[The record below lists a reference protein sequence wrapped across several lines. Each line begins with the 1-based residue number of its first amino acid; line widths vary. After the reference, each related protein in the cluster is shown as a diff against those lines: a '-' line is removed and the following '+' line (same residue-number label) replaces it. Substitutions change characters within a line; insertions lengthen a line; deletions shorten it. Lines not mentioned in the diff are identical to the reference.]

1 MVAGLK
7 KDFRIINM
15 TVAPS
20 MVRDTAELF
29 YMPNQRKV
37 RRQFPSRPTA
47 PLSLSLSLGCSRGGH
62 SLTTNDVQIS
72 LRYLAWYFLNIDVQ
86 VRSSRRAAARSACLT
101 NHSRP
106 QAGNHD
112 SIEDARAALALYRK
126 YEQIEAEGAVRCQL
140 TLRCQHSYLTP
151 DAPQVESAIGKLYAE
166 GHAYNF
172 KAPEDGSV
180 SPLFQQGQASQ

>member
-15 TVAPS
+15 TVSPS

-37 RRQFPSRPTA
+37 RRQFPASRRTA
-47 PLSLSLSLGCSRGGH
+47 LLSLRCSRDGH

-86 VRSSRRAAARSACLT
+86 VRSSRRAATALPTSLT
-101 NHSRP
+101 TR
-106 QAGNHD
+106 GRR
-112 SIEDARAALALYRK
+112 RATT
-126 YEQIEAEGAVRCQL
+126 
-140 TLRCQHSYLTP
+140 TLLQRLLLRHFL
-151 DAPQVESAIGKLYAE
+151 V
-166 GHAYNF
+166 
-172 KAPEDGSV
+172 
-180 SPLFQQGQASQ
+180 

>member
-1 MVAGLK
+1 VVAGLK

-15 TVAPS
+15 TVSPS

-37 RRQFPSRPTA
+37 RRQFPASRRTA
-47 PLSLSLSLGCSRGGH
+47 LLSLRCSRDGH

-180 SPLFQQGQASQ
+180 SPLFQSQASQ

>member
-1 MVAGLK
+1 MV
-7 KDFRIINM
+7 
-15 TVAPS
+15 
-20 MVRDTAELF
+20 LF
-29 YMPNQRKV
+29 EHRCPGAL
-37 RRQFPSRPTA
+37 FPA
-47 PLSLSLSLGCSRGGH
+47 C
-62 SLTTNDVQIS
+62 
-72 LRYLAWYFLNIDVQ
+72 RY
-86 VRSSRRAAARSACLT
+86 RSTYLT

-140 TLRCQHSYLTP
+140 TLRCQHSSYLTP

-180 SPLFQQGQASQ
+180 SPLFQSQASQ

>member
-1 MVAGLK
+1 MPV
-7 KDFRIINM
+7 
-15 TVAPS
+15 PS
-20 MVRDTAELF
+20 LR
-29 YMPNQRKV
+29 
-37 RRQFPSRPTA
+37 
-47 PLSLSLSLGCSRGGH
+47 CSRDGH

-86 VRSSRRAAARSACLT
+86 VRSSWRAAARSACLT

-140 TLRCQHSYLTP
+140 TLR
-151 DAPQVESAIGKLYAE
+151 
-166 GHAYNF
+166 
-172 KAPEDGSV
+172 
-180 SPLFQQGQASQ
+180 